1 MRALLT
7 STGIVLTLTLV
18 ATISIEICELICEKG
33 PFLLKHL
40 KNIQLLCTQPYTF
53 NRCLLN
59 DVSVNR

>member
-40 KNIQLLCTQPYTF
+40 KNMLCTQPYTF
-53 NRCLLN
+53 NGCLLN